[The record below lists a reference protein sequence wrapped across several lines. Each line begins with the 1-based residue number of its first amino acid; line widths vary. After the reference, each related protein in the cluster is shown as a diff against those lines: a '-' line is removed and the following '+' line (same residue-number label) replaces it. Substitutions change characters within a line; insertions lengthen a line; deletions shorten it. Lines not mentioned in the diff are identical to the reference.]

1 VFVVC
6 ESWNP
11 IGNFRPSAGVVFY
24 RRFAMNNDN
33 DKENRTKERAHH
45 LWEVEGKPEGKHKE
59 HWEQA
64 EKELSKAGPGEER
77 TPDKKIGE
85 VKFAEEN
92 AQKKK

>member
-1 VFVVC
+1 
-6 ESWNP
+6 
-11 IGNFRPSAGVVFY
+11 
-24 RRFAMNNDN
+24 MNNDN
-33 DKENRTKERAHH
+33 DKENRTKERTHH

-92 AQKKK
+92 AQKK

>member
-1 VFVVC
+1 MN
-6 ESWNP
+6 S
-11 IGNFRPSAGVVFY
+11 
-24 RRFAMNNDN
+24 NNDN
-33 DKENRTKERAHH
+33 ENRVKERAFSI
-45 LWEVEGKPEGKHKE
+45 WEVEGKPEGKHQE

-92 AQKKK
+92 AQRKK